1 MMSVGSRMVNAELR
15 FIDCN
20 PTPIPQTGWKNPK
33 VGTATALAVAALS
46 GYVAI
51 RSGDYRP
58 LSGLLIALLAGS
70 VTKIIHNELAR
81 PPETGMSPADFEK
94 RLESELYSR
103 YALKHD
109 NIADATPIVMEKT
122 TQIFKKISEKINEM
136 HINSGEEVT
145 YRLILPNNNWNSLTI
160 YLELDGKKSE
170 FVVGHRSFNNFF
182 TINVDTL
189 DLTVKGCVAESVARS
204 KAKSKAI

>member
-1 MMSVGSRMVNAELR
+1 MSTVR
-15 FIDCN
+15 IDCN
-20 PTPIPQTGWKNPK
+20 PTPIQQTGWKNPAM
-33 VGTATALAVAALS
+33 GAAAALAVAALS

-51 RSGDYRP
+51 RSGNYRP

-70 VTKIIHNELAR
+70 VTKIIHSELAS
-81 PPETGMSPADFEK
+81 PPETGMSPADFEV
-94 RLESELYSR
+94 RLQAELYSR

-109 NIADATPIVMEKT
+109 NIADATPIVMEKKA
-122 TQIFKKISEKINEM
+122 QIFKKISDKINEM

-145 YRLILPNNNWNSLTI
+145 YRLILPNKNWNSLTI

-170 FVVGHRSFNNFF
+170 FVVGHRSHNNIF

-189 DLTVKGCVAESVARS
+189 DLTVEGCVAESVARS